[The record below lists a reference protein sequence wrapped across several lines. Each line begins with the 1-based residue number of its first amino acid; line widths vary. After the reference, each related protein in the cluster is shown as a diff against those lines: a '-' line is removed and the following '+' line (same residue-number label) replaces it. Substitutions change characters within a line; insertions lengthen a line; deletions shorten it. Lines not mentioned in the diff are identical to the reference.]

1 MDIILGLV
9 IFFGTLFL
17 SYLLFQCCKTNL
29 THTRQMLLVSLTI
42 VGVCVSISYIF
53 GNTVVH
59 YLVNGLAV
67 GFGIGLQPL
76 FKNIIN
82 GFVFDGTQI
91 NGVIECNGVKGE
103 IKRVG
108 LLHTWVLDDN
118 GKLVMMNNNLLA
130 EKPVKLHSC
139 KF

>member
-1 MDIILGLV
+1 MDILLGII
-9 IFFGTLFL
+9 IFIATLFL
-17 SYLLFQCCKTNL
+17 SYILFQCFKTNL
-29 THTRQMLLVSLTI
+29 THGRQLII
-42 VGVCVSISYIF
+42 VIICIIGVCVSISYIF
-53 GNTVVH
+53 GSTVVN

-76 FKNIIN
+76 FKNIIS

-91 NGVIECNGVKGE
+91 TGKIECNGVRGE
-103 IKRVG
+103 IKRIG

-118 GKLVMMNNNLLA
+118 GKLVMLNNNLLS
-130 EKPVKLHSC
+130 EKPVILHSC

>member
-1 MDIILGLV
+1 MDILLGIAIFISTLLV
-9 IFFGTLFL
+9 
-17 SYLLFQCCKTNL
+17 SYFMFQCFKRNL
-29 THTRQMLLVSLTI
+29 THSVQLFIVSITI
-42 VGVCVSISYIF
+42 AGICISISYIF
-53 GNTVVH
+53 GSTVVH

-91 NGVIECNGVKGE
+91 TGKIECKEIRGE

-130 EKPVKLHSC
+130 ENPVKLHSC